1 MNNFILLSNST
12 LTLVCVPSHAAGT
25 YSLDSAARLLDVHPN
40 LLRYYCLRGLLGEV
54 RADAKAEPSFDETA
68 LEEVRQIEHY
78 RRNLGVTR
86 RGLPLL
92 CELRREGDRQQIE
105 LRFLRHP

>member
-1 MNNFILLSNST
+1 MNNFIFFSNST
-12 LTLVCVPSHAAGT
+12 LTVVSVPSHAAGL
-25 YSLDSAARLLDVHPN
+25 YSLDSAARLVGVHPN
-40 LLRYYCLRGLLGEV
+40 LLRYYCRRGLLGAE
-54 RADAKAEPSFDETA
+54 RAETKVEPSFDEAA